1 MTNILFIVG
10 STRKNSFNRQLAK
23 ITEKLIAKYASN
35 NCSQIQVSYLDFND
49 VPFFNQDTEF
59 PPPYSVSRIRSEFSK
74 ADGIWIFTPEYNQ
87 SYPGYLKNLIDWLS
101 RPLKK
106 NDFSSGTAIQ
116 HKKITISGVSGKS
129 AAGNSRKK
137 LSELLTYVG
146 ADLFFGEGTGIALNG
161 QSFATDTL
169 SLTDENLEK
178 LHSQV
183 LEFLSYVKD

>member
-1 MTNILFIVG
+1 MTNILFVIG
-10 STRKNSFNRQLAK
+10 STRKNSFNRQLAN

-59 PPPYSVSRIRSEFSK
+59 PPPDSVSRIRREFSK

-106 NDFSSGTAIQ
+106 NDFSSGTSAQ
-116 HKKITISGVSGKS
+116 NKKITISGVSGKS

-137 LSELLTYVG
+137 LSELLTYIG
-146 ADLFFGEGTGIALNG
+146 TDLFLGEGTGIALNG
-161 QSFATDTL
+161 QAFATETL
-169 SLTDENLEK
+169 ILSEDDLQK
-178 LHSQV
+178 LHSQIV
-183 LEFLSYVKD
+183 GFLAYVKD

>member
-1 MTNILFIVG
+1 MTNILFIIG
-10 STRKNSFNRQLAK
+10 STRRNSFNRQLAK
-23 ITEKLIAKYASN
+23 ITEKLIAQYASN
-35 NCSQIQVSYLDFND
+35 NCSQIQVDYLDFSY

-59 PPPYSVSRIRSEFSK
+59 PTPESVSKVRNQISV
-74 ADGIWIFTPEYNQ
+74 ADGVWIFAPEYNQ

-101 RPLKK
+101 RSLKK
-106 NDFSSGTAIQ
+106 NDFSSGTSIQ
-116 HKKITISGVSGKS
+116 NKKITISGVSGKS

-146 ADLFFGEGTGIALNG
+146 ANLFLGEGTGIALNG

-169 SLTDENLEK
+169 TLTDEDLQK

-183 LEFLSYVKD
+183 VDCVSFVKD